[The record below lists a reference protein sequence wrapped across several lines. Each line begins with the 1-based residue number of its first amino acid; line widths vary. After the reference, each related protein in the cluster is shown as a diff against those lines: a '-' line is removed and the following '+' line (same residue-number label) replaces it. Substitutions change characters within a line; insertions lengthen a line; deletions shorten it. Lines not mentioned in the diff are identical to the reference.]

1 MLPARE
7 RGESFAEYMGW
18 AAKIANPF
26 ARAPEENRAGSPAT
40 LPEQRVGSGAVRGGL
55 AAVGGH
61 PRDFRFEQGD
71 AFVEFGLR
79 VGAEILGR
87 EVRCRVSFGARAIGF
102 FHLVAP
108 SGRSGLLSIGKAG
121 IWRSHVVNATSIRGI
136 AVMVAGSGNTLPES
150 MTAIVFDTPGAP
162 DVLAPGTVPLPR
174 LRPDDVLIKVAYAG
188 VNRPDCLQR
197 AGAYP
202 PPPGASPLLGLE
214 VSGEIVA
221 VGTEVPREMI
231 GQFVAAL
238 TPGGGYAEYCAAHWQ
253 HTLPVP
259 EGMLLSEAAAL
270 PETLFT
276 VWHNLFERGLARD
289 GESVLI
295 HGGTSGIGTTA
306 IMLAKA
312 FGMQVIVTCG
322 DTAKCA
328 AATRIGADLAIN
340 YREADFVEAVLAHTG
355 GKGVNVVLDMVSGDY
370 VPRNLKCL
378 AEDGRH
384 VTIAVLGGAKADI
397 NMAVVM
403 MRRLTLTGST
413 LRPRS
418 DSFKAALADEIADN
432 AWPLFCDGELSPV
445 MDMTFPL
452 AEAAAAHARMEA
464 GAHVG
469 KIVLE
474 VAGG

>member
-1 MLPARE
+1 MN
-7 RGESFAEYMGW
+7 
-18 AAKIANPF
+18 AATQ
-26 ARAPEENRAGSPAT
+26 GS
-40 LPEQRVGSGAVRGGL
+40 LPEQMA
-55 AAVGGH
+55 
-61 PRDFRFEQGD
+61 
-71 AFVEFGLR
+71 
-79 VGAEILGR
+79 
-87 EVRCRVSFGARAIGF
+87 AIGF
-102 FHLVAP
+102 DV
-108 SGRSGLLSIGKAG
+108 
-121 IWRSHVVNATSIRGI
+121 
-136 AVMVAGSGNTLPES
+136 
-150 MTAIVFDTPGAP
+150 PGGP
-162 DVLAPGTVPLPR
+162 DVLRLGTAPLPR
-174 LRPDDVLIKVAYAG
+174 LRPEDVLIKVAYAG

-202 PPPGASPLLGLE
+202 PPSGASPLLGLE

-221 VGTEVPREMI
+221 VGSEVPHEMI
-231 GQFVAAL
+231 GQFAAAL

-253 HTLPVP
+253 HCLPVP
-259 EGMLLSEAAAL
+259 EGMLLAEAAAL

-295 HGGTSGIGTTA
+295 HGGTSGIGTMA

-322 DTAKCA
+322 DEAKCA

-340 YREADFVEAVLAHTG
+340 YRETDFVEAVLAHTG

-370 VPRNLKCL
+370 VAKNLRCL

-397 NMAVVM
+397 NMAQVM

-418 DSFKAALADEIADN
+418 DAFKSALADEIADN
-432 AWPLFCDGELSPV
+432 AWPLFCDGDLSPV

-452 AEAAAAHARMEA
+452 AEAAAAHARMEK
-464 GAHVG
+464 GAHIG